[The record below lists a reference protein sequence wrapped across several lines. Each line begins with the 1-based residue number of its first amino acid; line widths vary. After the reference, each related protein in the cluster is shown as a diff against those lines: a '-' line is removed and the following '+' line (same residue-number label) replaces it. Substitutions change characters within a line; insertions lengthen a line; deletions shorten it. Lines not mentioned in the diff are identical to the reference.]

1 MDLSKAL
8 QDTLSLSKT
17 YTFIAAVDIGTA
29 YTKLAWVLR
38 KQPKDVNVYDQWP
51 GGNGKWQVPTA
62 VLYMQNE
69 KKTDWVFASFG
80 QEAINEHEQ
89 EEESGPLFRKFK
101 MELHKQEVQADF
113 RNVFLCCL
121 LLNRVSEFEV

>member
-1 MDLSKAL
+1 MALSKAL

-17 YTFIAAVDIGTA
+17 YTLIAAVDIGTA

-51 GGNGKWQVPTA
+51 GAKGKWQVPTA
-62 VLYMQNE
+62 VLYKRNE

-80 QEAINEHEQ
+80 QDAIKEHDLQ
-89 EEESGPLFRKFK
+89 EESWPLFRKFK
-101 MELHKQEVQADF
+101 MELHKQEVQYDF
-113 RNVFLCCL
+113 INELFML
-121 LLNRVSEFEV
+121 LIIK